1 MQKPGLRESSGAL
14 NAVLRRIADNINS
27 LPPIP
32 GEGTA
37 GYLSIKY
44 SHPEWLVQYII
55 DRKGYDFTEE
65 FLRCCN
71 SPAPLSIQVNT
82 LKVSAADYVRAL
94 ARAELEYE
102 RCDAPEG
109 CITLPGGS
117 ATELPGFDEGLFYVQ
132 DRAARMAVEIAAPKA
147 GMRVLDACS
156 CPGGKSFAA
165 AIAMENCG
173 SILSCDIHEKKLRLV
188 RDGAQRLGIDIIET
202 AAMDARG
209 FPCRACGELRHRH
222 CGCAVLGL
230 RRYCEEAGDTLQDSR
245 EHRGASKDT
254 GRDTG
259 QRLKIRVSGRRAAVL
274 STCTVTAEEN
284 ENTVKAFLER
294 NGNIRRSRSRSA
306 ASAHRRNVHFL
317 AERRRY

>member
-1 MQKPGLRESSGAL
+1 M

-55 DRKGYDFTEE
+55 DRKGYDFAKA
-65 FLRCCN
+65 FLHCCN

-202 AAMDARG
+202 AAMDARAFRAELAESFDIVIADVPCSG
-209 FPCRACGELRHRH
+209 FGVIAKKPEIRSKTPESIAELPKIQGEILDNVSKYV
-222 CGCAVLGL
+222 CPGGVLL
-230 RRYCEEAGDTLQDSR
+230 Y
-245 EHRGASKDT
+245 
-254 GRDTG
+254 
-259 QRLKIRVSGRRAAVL
+259 

-294 NGNIRRSRSRSA
+294 NGEYTAEPFEVCGVSA
-306 ASAHRRNVHFL
+306 PEGMYTFWPNVDGTDGFFAAKL
-317 AERRRY
+317 RKRQ